1 MMTKLRSWLGKVISE
16 ENSIES
22 APVVVTPRHEIA
34 HLQAMTKSALL
45 DYAREHDIFINARKR
60 KEEIIE
66 IIVRN

>member
-1 MMTKLRSWLGKVISE
+1 MTTLRSWLGKLISE

-22 APVVVTPRHEIA
+22 APVVVTPRHDIA
-34 HLQAMTKSALL
+34 QLQAMTKTQLL
-45 DYAREHDIFINARKR
+45 NYAREYGIFINARKR